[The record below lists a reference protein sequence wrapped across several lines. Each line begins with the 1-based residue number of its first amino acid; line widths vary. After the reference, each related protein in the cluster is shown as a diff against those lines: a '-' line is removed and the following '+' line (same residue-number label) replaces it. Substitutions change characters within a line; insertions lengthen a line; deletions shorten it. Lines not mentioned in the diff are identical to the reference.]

1 MSIKSLK
8 TLAAAVLASLLL
20 SSTAFAADTGNTTI
34 VRIAPWGSNTQ
45 IQTAHSNA
53 CNTGKQLEIQSPGT
67 DHAMRNFDI
76 ALAAMLSGRT
86 VNINYSCSGSTA
98 VIVSIRLL

>member
-1 MSIKSLK
+1 MSIKQIK
-8 TLAAAVLASLLL
+8 TLAAALLASLLL

-45 IQTAHSNA
+45 IQTAVANT
-53 CNTGKQLEIQSPGT
+53 CNTSKQLEIQSPAS
-67 DHAMRNFDI
+67 DHGARNFDI

-86 VNINYSCSGSTA
+86 VNINYSCSGSVAIVTA
-98 VIVSIRLL
+98 IRLL